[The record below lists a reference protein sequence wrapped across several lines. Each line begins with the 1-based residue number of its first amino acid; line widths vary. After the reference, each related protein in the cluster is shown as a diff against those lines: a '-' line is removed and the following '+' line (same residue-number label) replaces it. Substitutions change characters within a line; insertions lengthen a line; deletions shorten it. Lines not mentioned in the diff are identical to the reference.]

1 MALKFIQE
9 LGQEMHSVGLEIESK
24 KSLQLIYVI
33 GLSHSEMLN
42 EYDFGLE
49 DLQTLS
55 DSVDGYSLMTYEFSS
70 PQNPGPNE
78 PLKWIHTIMQLLLRS
93 TDSSSQTLD
102 QKIFIGLNF
111 YGNDF
116 ALSGG

>member
-1 MALKFIQE
+1 
-9 LGQEMHSVGLEIESK
+9 MHSGGLEMESK
-24 KSLQLIYVI
+24 KSLQLVYVI
-33 GLSHSEMLN
+33 GPPHSEVLN

-55 DSVDGYSLMTYEFSS
+55 NAVDGYSLMTYDFSS
-70 PQNPGPNE
+70 PQNPGPNA
-78 PLKWIHTIMQLLLRS
+78 PLKWIHSVMQVLLHG
-93 TDSSSQTLD
+93 TDSSSQTLA

-116 ALSGG
+116 ALSGGISFGSVAI